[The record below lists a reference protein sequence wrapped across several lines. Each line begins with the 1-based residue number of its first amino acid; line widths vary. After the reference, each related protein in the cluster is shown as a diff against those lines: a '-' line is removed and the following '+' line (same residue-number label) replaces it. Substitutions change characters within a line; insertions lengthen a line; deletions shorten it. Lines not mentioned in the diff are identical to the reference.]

1 MEITENNLS
10 ISELFEMMH
19 HLSELISLKI
29 YSLSLP
35 QSRDFTDEE
44 EGDLYLISEISKVTK
59 INLEEMNDI
68 EEVYFLMNLCFRINY
83 LQVDSI
89 GIMDMFNYL

>member
-1 MEITENNLS
+1 LEITENNLS

-19 HLSELISLKI
+19 HLADLISLKI

-68 EEVYFLMNLCFRINY
+68 EEVYFLMDLCSRMNY